1 MFEQRH
7 NTHALS
13 SYNSSSDNH
22 SYNNENN
29 KKKKKR
35 SILSDDIIKKNEQI
49 YNNNMNKINAILSKY
64 NILLNLSTNPPEK
77 KISKK
82 KKIILNNDDVSSKTI
97 KKKRNLQI
105 KNENTLSASNS
116 IINAKSSSNNKIVI
130 INKDKTA
137 KKIEEQ
143 KNNDNNSY
151 NKLNEALNQN
161 NNSKKDFLLYRKSTK
176 ETRFNNIQKN
186 LIDEENKIKQKKKFN
201 SKNKLLF
208 YQQENNSRHLL
219 RSIKKSEISFITK
232 ESKILYMSS
241 ELKYN
246 VKNNICF
253 YTKKIIKPEEFIQFE
268 KKIKKEKYE
277 KLKNEVLPEEEK
289 IPTFSSIDSS
299 SSNNT
304 LTKIKSKGKS
314 KSKLKSKKKKTHIK
328 QKQKI
333 PPKKKKLVLPKY
345 TNINRPIRSISLRS
359 KFSSESNRTQ
369 KTNNLNNKIPKRSNQ
384 RKYSIISRLQDMN
397 KKEIRK
403 NIISSK
409 DLRKKE
415 ENKTPFKNNLLDI
428 NKPTEENAQD
438 KDKENREKDFKKFLD
453 EQNKKKKNQI
463 IKFIKKQGM
472 NSYNYFYPKE
482 PSPLLSLFKNK
493 YSVYPTL
500 NINRRSSLDNI
511 KKNFYSATYRNDKKN
526 IKKLMEEKAMI
537 KIHIKE
543 KHYGNEKDCPICRS
557 KKEKDELLNNID
569 IKSMKY
575 NRFKIFSPLIQN
587 GTNKLMREFEPITK
601 NRINSAKVDLIGV
614 NPPLR
619 RNFSVLLDYFMQ

>member
-29 KKKKKR
+29 KKKKRR

-64 NILLNLSTNPPEK
+64 NIILNLSTNPPEK

-161 NNSKKDFLLYRKSTK
+161 NNSKKDFLLYKNNTK

-333 PPKKKKLVLPKY
+333 PQKKKKLVLPKY

-369 KTNNLNNKIPKRSNQ
+369 KTNNLNNKIPKRTNE

>member
-82 KKIILNNDDVSSKTI
+82 KKLILNNDDVSSKTI

-161 NNSKKDFLLYRKSTK
+161 NNSKKDFLLYKNNTK

-333 PPKKKKLVLPKY
+333 PQKKKKLVLPKY

-369 KTNNLNNKIPKRSNQ
+369 KTNNLNNKIPKRTNE

>member
-64 NILLNLSTNPPEK
+64 NIILNLSTNPPEK

-161 NNSKKDFLLYRKSTK
+161 NNSKKDFLLYKNNTK

-333 PPKKKKLVLPKY
+333 PQKKKKLVLPKY

-369 KTNNLNNKIPKRSNQ
+369 KTNNLNNKIPKRSNE

>member
-29 KKKKKR
+29 KKKKKS

-64 NILLNLSTNPPEK
+64 NIILNLSTNPPEK

-82 KKIILNNDDVSSKTI
+82 KKIILNNDDISSKTI

-161 NNSKKDFLLYRKSTK
+161 NISKKDFLLYKNNTK

-333 PPKKKKLVLPKY
+333 PQKKKKLVLPKY
-345 TNINRPIRSISLRS
+345 TNINRPIRSISLHS

-369 KTNNLNNKIPKRSNQ
+369 KTNNLNNKIPKRSNE

>member
-64 NILLNLSTNPPEK
+64 NIILNLSTNPPEK

-82 KKIILNNDDVSSKTI
+82 KKIILNNDDISSKTI

-116 IINAKSSSNNKIVI
+116 IINAKSSSNNKIVV

-161 NNSKKDFLLYRKSTK
+161 NNSKKDFLLYKNNTK

-333 PPKKKKLVLPKY
+333 PQKKKKLVLPKY

-369 KTNNLNNKIPKRSNQ
+369 KTNNLNNKIPKRSNE

-415 ENKTPFKNNLLDI
+415 ENKSPFKNNLLDI

>member
-64 NILLNLSTNPPEK
+64 NIILNLSTNPPEK

-161 NNSKKDFLLYRKSTK
+161 NNSKNDFLLYKNNTK

-333 PPKKKKLVLPKY
+333 PQKKKKLVLPKY

>member
-161 NNSKKDFLLYRKSTK
+161 NNSKKDFLLYKNNTK

-186 LIDEENKIKQKKKFN
+186 LIDEENKIKQKKKIN

-333 PPKKKKLVLPKY
+333 PQKKKKLVLPKY

-369 KTNNLNNKIPKRSNQ
+369 KTNNLNNKIPKRTNE

>member
-64 NILLNLSTNPPEK
+64 NIILNLSTNPPEK

-161 NNSKKDFLLYRKSTK
+161 NNSKNDFLLYRKNTK

-333 PPKKKKLVLPKY
+333 PQKKKKLVLPKY

-369 KTNNLNNKIPKRSNQ
+369 KTNNLNNKIPKRSNE

>member
-1 MFEQRH
+1 MRM
-7 NTHALS
+7 T
-13 SYNSSSDNH
+13 
-22 SYNNENN
+22 
-29 KKKKKR
+29 KRKKKR

-161 NNSKKDFLLYRKSTK
+161 NNSKKDFLLYKNNTK

-333 PPKKKKLVLPKY
+333 PQKKKKLVLPKY
-345 TNINRPIRSISLRS
+345 TNINRPIRSISLHS

-369 KTNNLNNKIPKRSNQ
+369 KTNNLNNKIPKRSNE

>member
-161 NNSKKDFLLYRKSTK
+161 NNSKNDFLLYRKSTK

-299 SSNNT
+299 SSNNI

-333 PPKKKKLVLPKY
+333 PQKKKKLVLPKY

-369 KTNNLNNKIPKRSNQ
+369 KTNNLNNKIPKRTND

>member
-161 NNSKKDFLLYRKSTK
+161 NNSKKDFLLYKNNTK

-333 PPKKKKLVLPKY
+333 PQKKKKLVLPKY

-369 KTNNLNNKIPKRSNQ
+369 KTNNLNNKIPKRTNE

>member
-22 SYNNENN
+22 SYNNEIN

-82 KKIILNNDDVSSKTI
+82 KKIMLNNDDVSSKTI

-161 NNSKKDFLLYRKSTK
+161 NNSKNDFLLYRKSTK

-333 PPKKKKLVLPKY
+333 HQKKKKLVLPKY

-369 KTNNLNNKIPKRSNQ
+369 KTNNLNNKIPKRTNE

-415 ENKTPFKNNLLDI
+415 ENKTPFKNDLLDI

>member
-29 KKKKKR
+29 KNKKKR

-64 NILLNLSTNPPEK
+64 NIILNLSTNPPEK

-161 NNSKKDFLLYRKSTK
+161 NNSKKDFLLYKNNTK

-333 PPKKKKLVLPKY
+333 PQKKKKLVLPKY

-369 KTNNLNNKIPKRSNQ
+369 KTNNLNNKIPKRSNE

>member
-64 NILLNLSTNPPEK
+64 NIILNLSTNPPEK

-161 NNSKKDFLLYRKSTK
+161 NNSKKDFLLYKNNTK

-333 PPKKKKLVLPKY
+333 PQKKKKLVLPKY

-369 KTNNLNNKIPKRSNQ
+369 KTNNLNNKIPKRTNE

>member
-64 NILLNLSTNPPEK
+64 NIILNLSTNPPEK

-333 PPKKKKLVLPKY
+333 PQKKKKLVLPKY

-359 KFSSESNRTQ
+359 KFSSESNQTQ

-601 NRINSAKVDLIGV
+601 NRINSARVDLIGV

>member
-161 NNSKKDFLLYRKSTK
+161 NNSKNDFLLYRKSTK

-333 PPKKKKLVLPKY
+333 PQKKKKLVLPKY

-369 KTNNLNNKIPKRSNQ
+369 KTNNLNNKIPKRTNE

>member
-22 SYNNENN
+22 SYNNEND

-161 NNSKKDFLLYRKSTK
+161 NNSKKDFLLYKNNTK

-277 KLKNEVLPEEEK
+277 KLKNEVLQEEEK

-333 PPKKKKLVLPKY
+333 PQKKKKLVLPKY
-345 TNINRPIRSISLRS
+345 TNINRPIRSISLHS

-369 KTNNLNNKIPKRSNQ
+369 KTNNLNNKIPKRSNE

>member
-82 KKIILNNDDVSSKTI
+82 KKITINNDDVSSKTI

-161 NNSKKDFLLYRKSTK
+161 NISKKDFLLYKNNTK

-333 PPKKKKLVLPKY
+333 PQKKKKLVLPKY
-345 TNINRPIRSISLRS
+345 TNINRPIRSISLHS

>member
-161 NNSKKDFLLYRKSTK
+161 NNSKNDFLLYRKNTK

-328 QKQKI
+328 QNQKI
-333 PPKKKKLVLPKY
+333 PQKKKKLVLPKY
-345 TNINRPIRSISLRS
+345 TNINRPIRSISLHS

>member
-82 KKIILNNDDVSSKTI
+82 KKITINNDDVSSKTI

-161 NNSKKDFLLYRKSTK
+161 NNSKKDFLLYKNNTK

-333 PPKKKKLVLPKY
+333 PQKKKKLVLPKY

-369 KTNNLNNKIPKRSNQ
+369 KTNNLNNKIPKRSNE

>member
-161 NNSKKDFLLYRKSTK
+161 NNSKNDLLLYRKSTK

-333 PPKKKKLVLPKY
+333 PQKKKKLVLPKY
-345 TNINRPIRSISLRS
+345 TNINRPIRSISLHS

-369 KTNNLNNKIPKRSNQ
+369 KTNNLNNKIPKRTNE

-575 NRFKIFSPLIQN
+575 NRFKVFSPLIQN

>member
-1 MFEQRH
+1 M
-7 NTHALS
+7 
-13 SYNSSSDNH
+13 
-22 SYNNENN
+22 
-29 KKKKKR
+29 
-35 SILSDDIIKKNEQI
+35 
-49 YNNNMNKINAILSKY
+49 
-64 NILLNLSTNPPEK
+64 
-77 KISKK
+77 
-82 KKIILNNDDVSSKTI
+82 
-97 KKKRNLQI
+97 
-105 KNENTLSASNS
+105 
-116 IINAKSSSNNKIVI
+116 
-130 INKDKTA
+130 
-137 KKIEEQ
+137 
-143 KNNDNNSY
+143 
-151 NKLNEALNQN
+151 
-161 NNSKKDFLLYRKSTK
+161 
-176 ETRFNNIQKN
+176 
-186 LIDEENKIKQKKKFN
+186 
-201 SKNKLLF
+201 
-208 YQQENNSRHLL
+208 
-219 RSIKKSEISFITK
+219 
-232 ESKILYMSS
+232 
-241 ELKYN
+241 
-246 VKNNICF
+246 
-253 YTKKIIKPEEFIQFE
+253 
-268 KKIKKEKYE
+268 
-277 KLKNEVLPEEEK
+277 
-289 IPTFSSIDSS
+289 
-299 SSNNT
+299 
-304 LTKIKSKGKS
+304 
-314 KSKLKSKKKKTHIK
+314 KSKKKKTHIK

-333 PPKKKKLVLPKY
+333 PQKKKKLVLPKY

-369 KTNNLNNKIPKRSNQ
+369 KTNNLNNKIPKRSNE

-526 IKKLMEEKAMI
+526 IKKLTEEKAMI

-575 NRFKIFSPLIQN
+575 NRFKIFSPIIQN

-601 NRINSAKVDLIGV
+601 NRINSAKVDLIGF

>member
-77 KISKK
+77 KITKK

-161 NNSKKDFLLYRKSTK
+161 NNSKKDFLLYKNNTK

-277 KLKNEVLPEEEK
+277 KLKNEVLQEEEK

-333 PPKKKKLVLPKY
+333 PQKKKKLVLPKY
-345 TNINRPIRSISLRS
+345 TNINRPIRSISLHS

>member
-161 NNSKKDFLLYRKSTK
+161 NISKKDFLLYKNNTK

-333 PPKKKKLVLPKY
+333 PQKKKKLVLPKY

-369 KTNNLNNKIPKRSNQ
+369 KTNNLNYKIPKRSNE

>member
-1 MFEQRH
+1 
-7 NTHALS
+7 
-13 SYNSSSDNH
+13 
-22 SYNNENN
+22 
-29 KKKKKR
+29 
-35 SILSDDIIKKNEQI
+35 
-49 YNNNMNKINAILSKY
+49 MNKINAILSKY

-116 IINAKSSSNNKIVI
+116 IINAKNSSNNKIVI

-161 NNSKKDFLLYRKSTK
+161 NNSKNDFLLYRKNTK

-333 PPKKKKLVLPKY
+333 PQKKKKLVLPKY

-369 KTNNLNNKIPKRSNQ
+369 KTNNLNNKIPKRSNE

>member
-1 MFEQRH
+1 M
-7 NTHALS
+7 
-13 SYNSSSDNH
+13 
-22 SYNNENN
+22 
-29 KKKKKR
+29 
-35 SILSDDIIKKNEQI
+35 I
-49 YNNNMNKINAILSKY
+49 YG
-64 NILLNLSTNPPEK
+64 
-77 KISKK
+77 
-82 KKIILNNDDVSSKTI
+82 
-97 KKKRNLQI
+97 
-105 KNENTLSASNS
+105 NS

-161 NNSKKDFLLYRKSTK
+161 NNSKNDFLLYRKNTK

-333 PPKKKKLVLPKY
+333 PQKKKKLVLPKY

-369 KTNNLNNKIPKRSNQ
+369 KTNNLNNKIPKRTNE

-575 NRFKIFSPLIQN
+575 NRFKVFSPLIQN

>member
-130 INKDKTA
+130 INKDKIT

-161 NNSKKDFLLYRKSTK
+161 NNSKNDFLLYKNSTK

-208 YQQENNSRHLL
+208 YRRENNSRHLL

-333 PPKKKKLVLPKY
+333 PQKKKKLVLPKY

-369 KTNNLNNKIPKRSNQ
+369 KMNNLNNKIPKRTNE

-463 IKFIKKQGM
+463 LKFIKKQGM

>member
-116 IINAKSSSNNKIVI
+116 IINAKSSSNNKIVV

-161 NNSKKDFLLYRKSTK
+161 NNSKKDFLLYKNNTK

-333 PPKKKKLVLPKY
+333 PQKKKKLVLPKY

-369 KTNNLNNKIPKRSNQ
+369 KTNNLNNKIPKRTNE

>member
-64 NILLNLSTNPPEK
+64 NIILNLSTNPPEK

-82 KKIILNNDDVSSKTI
+82 KKITINNDDVSSKTI

-116 IINAKSSSNNKIVI
+116 IINAKSNSNNKIVM

-151 NKLNEALNQN
+151 NKPNEALNQN
-161 NNSKKDFLLYRKSTK
+161 NNSKKDFLLYRKNTK

-333 PPKKKKLVLPKY
+333 PQKKKKLVLPKY

>member
-161 NNSKKDFLLYRKSTK
+161 NNSKKDFLLYKNNTK

-333 PPKKKKLVLPKY
+333 PQKKKKLVLPKY

>member
-29 KKKKKR
+29 KKKKRR

-64 NILLNLSTNPPEK
+64 NIILNLSTNPPEK

-161 NNSKKDFLLYRKSTK
+161 NNSKNDFLLYRKSTK

-333 PPKKKKLVLPKY
+333 PQKKKKLVLPKY

-369 KTNNLNNKIPKRSNQ
+369 KTNNLNSKIPKRTNE

-463 IKFIKKQGM
+463 LKFIKKQGM

>member
-116 IINAKSSSNNKIVI
+116 IINPKSSSNNKIVI

-161 NNSKKDFLLYRKSTK
+161 NNSKNDFLLYRRNTK

-333 PPKKKKLVLPKY
+333 PQKKKKLVLPKY

-369 KTNNLNNKIPKRSNQ
+369 KTNNLNNKIPKRSNE

-463 IKFIKKQGM
+463 LKFIKKQGM

>member
-64 NILLNLSTNPPEK
+64 NIILNLSTNPPEK

-161 NNSKKDFLLYRKSTK
+161 NKSKKDFLLYKNNTK

-333 PPKKKKLVLPKY
+333 PQKKKKLVLPKY

-369 KTNNLNNKIPKRSNQ
+369 KTNNLNNKIPKRSNE